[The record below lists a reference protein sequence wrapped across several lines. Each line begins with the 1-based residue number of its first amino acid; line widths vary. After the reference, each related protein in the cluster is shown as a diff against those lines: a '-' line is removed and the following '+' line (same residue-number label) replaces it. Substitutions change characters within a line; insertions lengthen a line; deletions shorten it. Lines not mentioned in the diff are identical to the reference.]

1 MFDRQRDRAR
11 IPGPLTS
18 IFVYGLASAVSA
30 SRITGKQHF
39 PSDVLVGS
47 AIGWLEGMYVY
58 RKHHDPRVGGGD
70 WETYAESQESGEHS
84 TANMGSP
91 YVPLDS
97 WVYPAFDRLAA
108 LGYVNGGM
116 FGMRPWTR
124 LECARL
130 LSEAQDQASGNDAA
144 SSEAQQLLNSLVQE
158 FSFET
163 ESSGGRNNRQLRAES
178 V

>member
-70 WETYAESQESGEHS
+70 WETYAESQESGERS
-84 TANMGSP
+84 TGNLGSP

-97 WVYPAFDRLAA
+97 WVYPALDRLAG
-108 LGYVNGGM
+108 LGFLNEEFVGT
-116 FGMRPWTR
+116 RPLTR
-124 LECARL
+124 IECAHL
-130 LSEAQDQASGNDAA
+130 IGAA
-144 SSEAQQLLNSLVQE
+144 AD
-158 FSFET
+158 
-163 ESSGGRNNRQLRAES
+163 
-178 V
+178 